1 MTTGIKY
8 GISKIDAMQ
17 TELFVQSAVMKK
29 IIICGHLIIIGKVS
43 PIEIMQKFPSEQKRY

>member
-17 TELFVQSAVMKK
+17 TELFLQSAVMKK
-29 IIICGHLIIIGKVS
+29 IIICGKVS